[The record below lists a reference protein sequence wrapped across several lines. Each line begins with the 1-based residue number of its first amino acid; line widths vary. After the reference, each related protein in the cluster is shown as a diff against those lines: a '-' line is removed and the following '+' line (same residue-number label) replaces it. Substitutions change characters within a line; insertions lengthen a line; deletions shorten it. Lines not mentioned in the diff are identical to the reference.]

1 MRPTT
6 RANTTASTTANIT
19 AVTLTGSIT
28 ANNKIYDGTTAASI
42 ATRSLNGVIGSDD
55 VSLSGGTAA
64 FASKAVGTAKTVTA
78 TGLSLSGLDAGNY
91 QLASSSATATA
102 DITART
108 LTVSATGVN
117 KVYDGTS
124 AATVTLSGQPVA
136 GDSLTA
142 QLRQRAASPT
152 RTSAPAKTVNVSGI
166 AVSGS
171 RCGQLLGQYHRD
183 HDCGHHWAH
192 ARDRSGTGVNK
203 IYDGTTTATVTLS
216 DDRLSRR

>member
-1 MRPTT
+1 VGTAKT
-6 RANTTASTTANIT
+6 VSVNGISVSGADAANYLANTTASTTADIT

-42 ATRSLNGVIGSDD
+42 ATRALNGVIGSDD

-64 FASKAVGTAKTVTA
+64 FASKVVGTAKTVTA

-91 QLASSSATATA
+91 QLASSSATASA

-124 AATVTLSGQPVA
+124 AATVTLSDNRVS
-136 GDSLTA
+136 GDGLTA
-142 QLRQRAASPT
+142 SYATRLLPDKNAGRRQNSQCQRD
-152 RTSAPAKTVNVSGI
+152 
-166 AVSGS
+166 S
-171 RCGQLLGQYHRD
+171 R
-183 HDCGHHWAH
+183 
-192 ARDRSGTGVNK
+192 
-203 IYDGTTTATVTLS
+203 
-216 DDRLSRR
+216 